1 MYSKKVAFCPLAAL
15 AWTNDKRYIQ
25 LALLQ
30 FDGKIK
36 IVEIFLHRVS
46 MWMINNIALLLAAAA
61 PSALSYHHFAIA
73 ECRSGFE
80 KAPRVIKQ
88 FLHYENGENITP
100 SAVL

>member
-15 AWTNDKRYIQ
+15 WAWTNDKRYIQ

-61 PSALSYHHFAIA
+61 PSALSYHHFAIMVKWL
-73 ECRSGFE
+73 SKGL
-80 KAPRVIKQ
+80 KG
-88 FLHYENGENITP
+88 H
-100 SAVL
+100 